1 MEGYSAYSTA
11 TFFAPSSCTASWAKA
26 VKAPGLPPENWND
39 TGLVI
44 SSTLTGMP
52 PTQGMPFSSKTLRAG
67 PLDNPIPPR
76 TATTSASTS
85 WRAQAWDSSGDMGLE
100 TRQGTISMG
109 RPSTPPSSVLMNSMA
124 PSVEECSSGMAPTG
138 PESTF
143 MNPTLMGSLVP
154 SAAVGSGTVPSNHS
168 APWYL
173 DSTVLPSPAMV
184 VTDPPTTVPDD
195 ASVVEPPPA
204 SVESDS
210 LHPAT
215 NSPPSRATPSRR
227 VIPIPTAFPLV
238 AAPIPIPR
246 APWSAIMA
254 LNDV

>member
-1 MEGYSAYSTA
+1 
-11 TFFAPSSCTASWAKA
+11 
-26 VKAPGLPPENWND
+26 
-39 TGLVI
+39 
-44 SSTLTGMP
+44 
-52 PTQGMPFSSKTLRAG
+52 
-67 PLDNPIPPR
+67 
-76 TATTSASTS
+76 
-85 WRAQAWDSSGDMGLE
+85 
-100 TRQGTISMG
+100 
-109 RPSTPPSSVLMNSMA
+109 
-124 PSVEECSSGMAPTG
+124 
-138 PESTF
+138 
-143 MNPTLMGSLVP
+143 
-154 SAAVGSGTVPSNHS
+154 
-168 APWYL
+168 
-173 DSTVLPSPAMV
+173 MV